1 MKATNKI
8 KITATVNSDIN
19 NVWKTWTE
27 PEHIRNWNNASP
39 DWHTPRAENDLR
51 KGGKFST
58 RMEAKDGSMGFDFGG
73 TYDEVVLNRN
83 IKYTLD
89 DGRKV
94 DIDFVETNDGIS
106 ITEIFEPETQNPEDM
121 QRQGW
126 QTILSNFKKYVES
139 NKIGS
144 DEN

>member
-1 MKATNKI
+1 MKAKDKI
-8 KITATVNSDIN
+8 KITATVNSDID

-27 PEHIRNWNNASP
+27 PEHIKHWNNASP

-51 KGGKFST
+51 NGGKFIT

-73 TYDEVVLNRN
+73 TYDEVLPNKN
-83 IKYTLD
+83 IRYTLD

-94 DIDFVETNDGIS
+94 DINFVETNEGIS
-106 ITEIFEPETQNPEDM
+106 ITETFEPESQNPEDM

-126 QTILSNFKKYVES
+126 QGILDNFKKYLES
-139 NKIGS
+139 NKSGN